1 MGLAPVSGA
10 SAVRQRTTTTL
21 AIQGPILRSDLPG
34 LYHRVCER
42 LARRQAP
49 VLICEVR
56 GVAADAVS
64 IDALAR
70 LALAARR
77 YGCQVRLL
85 GASAELRELVSFMG
99 LDEVL
104 SEPAPDSR

>member
-1 MGLAPVSGA
+1 
-10 SAVRQRTTTTL
+10 VRQRTTTTL

-34 LYHRVCER
+34 LYHRVCEL
-42 LARRQAP
+42 LADRRAP

-56 GVAADAVS
+56 GVKADAVS

-70 LALAARR
+70 LALAARQ
-77 YGCQVRLL
+77 YDCQMRLL
-85 GASAELRELVSFMG
+85 GASEELRELVSFVG

-104 SEPAPDSR
+104 SESGPGSR